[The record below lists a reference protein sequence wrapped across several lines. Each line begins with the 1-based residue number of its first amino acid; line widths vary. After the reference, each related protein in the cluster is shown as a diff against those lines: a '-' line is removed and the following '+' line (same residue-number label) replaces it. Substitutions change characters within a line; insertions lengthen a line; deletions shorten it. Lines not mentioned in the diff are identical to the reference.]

1 MKKIL
6 IVITAL
12 LMAANAGNTQSLSK
26 FLKGANKV
34 LETLNEMT
42 EEPQKT
48 PQQEKNP
55 QKTRIKPLY
64 NRKRQQTNM
73 SPLSMS
79 TPTNSPI
86 SPI

>member
-42 EEPQKT
+42 EEPD
-48 PQQEKNP
+48 
-55 QKTRIKPLY
+55 
-64 NRKRQQTNM
+64 RK
-73 SPLSMS
+73 SVV
-79 TPTNSPI
+79 
-86 SPI
+86 

>member
-48 PQQEKNP
+48 PQQEK
-55 QKTRIKPLY
+55 KLL
-64 NRKRQQTNM
+64 
-73 SPLSMS
+73 LSAKSSYIIIMIGPS
-79 TPTNSPI
+79 SDFGSQPYFGYL
-86 SPI
+86 

>member
-48 PQQEKNP
+48 PQQEKKSTEN
-55 QKTRIKPLY
+55 QNQATL
-64 NRKRQQTNM
+64 QQEANM